1 LPKLKFLSWNAGLR
15 WESAIYKNAEE
26 MLKRSASLK
35 AVGTWRTL
43 FVKSGRI
50 TNLEIS
56 EMIDRRN
63 WICGEDFRKIVY
75 CRFDNFDDIDN
86 IGHFKHIEDIENIEN
101 FENID
106 NIEGIQNYDNIDNI
120 HNIGSIEKFESTEN
134 IERIKKIK
142 NFEKTEI
149 IKNIESVENIDKIE
163 KTENN
168 KSNHNIKIID
178 NNIDDIHNLDDIQ
191 SKVFRIHQRFT

>member
-1 LPKLKFLSWNAGLR
+1 LPKLKFLSWNAGLQ
-15 WESAIYKNAEE
+15 WESALYKNAEE

-106 NIEGIQNYDNIDNI
+106 NIEGIQNI